1 MNLIED
7 CPGTATLTFL
17 LAHGAGTAMDHPWL
31 STVAAGLAQG
41 GVRVVRFEFPYM
53 ARRRADGKNRPPDR
67 EAVLLDAC
75 REAYSACGTGRIV
88 VGGKSMGGR
97 MASIVADELG
107 AAGLVCL
114 GYPFHPTGHPER
126 TRVAHL
132 EALRTPAL
140 IVQGTRDPFGLPRD
154 VAGYTLSSSIF
165 VDWIEGAGHDLV
177 PSNTRKAPLGQSLEK
192 PIANAL
198 AFLQELVRT

>member
-1 MNLIED
+1 MHLIED

-31 STVAAGLAQG
+31 SAVAAGLALG

-53 ARRRADGKNRPPDR
+53 AKRRADGKNRPPDR
-67 EAVLLDAC
+67 EDMLLDAY
-75 REAYSACGTGRIV
+75 RAAYSACGTGRIV

-97 MASIVADELG
+97 VASMVADELG

-114 GYPFHPTGHPER
+114 GYPFYPTGHPER

-154 VAGYTLSSSIF
+154 VAGYTVSSSIF

-177 PSNTRKAPLGQSLEK
+177 PSNTRKAPLGQLLEK